1 VSGRVPVIYNPIAGR
16 GRLLRQRG
24 AIDAAAET
32 LGITLDWWPTE
43 RRGHATELAVKA
55 AEEGRELVFA
65 FGGDGTYNEVAHGL
79 LGSST
84 AAGFL
89 PGGTTSVLTYELHIP
104 RSAVPAL
111 RALVHGTDRPM
122 TVGRTSRGDI
132 FLLMLSAGPDAVILD
147 HLPPWLK
154 LYGGKTGVT
163 FQAVFEF
170 IRGDLPRV
178 RVSTGDWLEEGGW
191 IIVGNAKCYGGPFKA
206 TPQADPF
213 APGFELVVQR
223 QVGRLAAV
231 PFFFSIP
238 SQRHLKRRDVVRR
251 SVDRLVIEPVPGHD
265 SVPYQI
271 DGDPVGEL
279 PIEVWSEP
287 AAVTIRVPRV
297 PDGSAPPGG
306 ASGTV
311 LG

>member
-1 VSGRVPVIYNPIAGR
+1 MSGRIPVIYNPIAGR

-24 AIDAAAET
+24 AIDDAARE
-32 LGITLDWWPTE
+32 LGMTLDWWPTE
-43 RRGHATELAVKA
+43 RRGHATELAHKA
-55 AEEGRELVFA
+55 VAEGHELVFA
-65 FGGDGTYNEVAHGL
+65 FGGDGTYNEVTRGL
-79 LGSST
+79 LGSTT

-89 PGGTTSVLTYELHIP
+89 PGGTTSVLTYELDIP
-104 RSAVPAL
+104 RSAVAAL
-111 RALVHGTDRPM
+111 RVLAEGADRPM
-122 TVGRTSRGDI
+122 TVGRTDHGDI
-132 FLLMLSAGPDAVILD
+132 FLLMLSAGPDAVILE

-154 LYGGKTGVT
+154 FYGGKTGVT

-170 IRGDLPRV
+170 IRGELPRV

-191 IIVGNAKCYGGPFKA
+191 IIVGNAKYYGGPFKA
-206 TPQADPF
+206 TPEADPF

-238 SQRHLKRRDVVRR
+238 SQRHLKRRDVIRR
-251 SVDRLVIEPVPGHD
+251 RVDRVLLEPVPGHD

-271 DGDPVGEL
+271 DGDPVGTL

-287 AAVTIRVPRV
+287 AAVTIRVPKAA
-297 PDGSAPPGG
+297 D
-306 ASGTV
+306 
-311 LG
+311 